1 MKKALLIAVVILMLC
16 VIMAPTVA
24 GASGQSNYKIKTKYD
39 GSVTLISV
47 YAWDR

>member
-1 MKKALLIAVVILMLC
+1 MKKALLIAVVILMPC

-24 GASGQSNYKIKTKYD
+24 GASDQSNYKIKTKYD
-39 GSVTLISV
+39 GSGTLISV